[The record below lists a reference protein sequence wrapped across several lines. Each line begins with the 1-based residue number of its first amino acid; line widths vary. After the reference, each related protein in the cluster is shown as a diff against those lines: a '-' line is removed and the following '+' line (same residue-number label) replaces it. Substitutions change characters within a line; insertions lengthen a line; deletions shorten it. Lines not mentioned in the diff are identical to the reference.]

1 MITGSV
7 LLDVG
12 LLAVLVIYLVSGIR
26 QGLVFGGLS
35 LAGFVAGVALGVWL
49 VPRVVTDL
57 EPGRSRALI
66 VIVGVVILGGLGQ
79 VAGAA
84 LGTRLRSTVTSRSAK
99 VADAVLGGIVSLIG
113 VAVVVTVLAGVVR
126 GAPLPVVARAVGGS
140 QVVQGLDR
148 VVPER
153 ISRAADGMARAVAG
167 DFPRV
172 FAGIGPEEIVA
183 VEPPS
188 AAEVGQAAAVAAPGT
203 VKITGIADSCLRAQE
218 GSGFVVA
225 PERVVTN
232 AHVVAGVREAEVQ
245 VLGVGARLDAEVVL
259 FDPERDL
266 AVLAVPGLTAAPLPL
281 GTDLA
286 QGAPAVV
293 VGYPGN
299 GPYTSTAARVR
310 QVLQARGEDIYGQ
323 PGVVRQ
329 VYSLYAQ
336 VRPGNSGGPLLDA
349 NGAVVGVVFAS
360 SLDDPDT
367 GYALTLAESQPVLAG
382 AAAAGTPVDT
392 GGCSSG

>member
-66 VIVGVVILGGLGQ
+66 VIVGVVILGGMGQ

-84 LGTRLRSTVTSRSAK
+84 LGTRLRSTVTSRPAK

-329 VYSLYAQ
+329 VYSLYAE

>member
-7 LLDVG
+7 LIDVG

-84 LGTRLRSTVTSRSAK
+84 LGTRLRSTVTSRPAK